1 MNHPTSLR
9 TQSDQED
16 TPGIIFSRELGGV
29 AGYAVGVLHMASP
42 FAFVPGNI
50 QNATT
55 MPFPVA
61 YECVQSVTLQEVLSG
76 HPKVEEGL
84 VIAAQRLEG
93 RGVRAIVGACGSF
106 ANCQQAL
113 TSAVSVPV
121 FASVLVQVP
130 WLLHCMSARRRLGIV
145 FADRKSFTHKLQE
158 QCGIRDLDRLAI
170 TDCIELPPFRALL
183 DRPYAIAHEALMES
197 VTAHV
202 RSFAR
207 LYPDLG
213 AVMLQCSEL
222 APYASAIQAA
232 VGVPVIDVN
241 TLVAWAHSI
250 SVRVPYTGH
259 L

>member
-1 MNHPTSLR
+1 VEQRTSTRDRL
-9 TQSDQED
+9 DQDEA
-16 TPGIIFSRELGGV
+16 GVIFSRDFGGV

-61 YECVQSVTLQEVLSG
+61 YECVPSVTLQEVLSG

-84 VIAAQRLEG
+84 VLAAQRLEG
-93 RGVRAIVGACGSF
+93 RGVRSIVGACGSF
-106 ANCQQAL
+106 ANFQRAL
-113 TSAVSVPV
+113 TNAVSVPV

-130 WLLHCMSARRRLGIV
+130 WLLNCMSARRRLGIV
-145 FADRKSFTHKLQE
+145 FADRKSFTRGLQD
-158 QCGIRDLDRLAI
+158 QCGICDMGRLAI
-170 TDCIELPPFRALL
+170 TDCIDLAPFRALI
-183 DRPYAIAHEALMES
+183 DRPYAIAHEALMAA
-197 VTAHV
+197 VTAHIS
-202 RSFAR
+202 SFAR
-207 LYPDLG
+207 MHSDLG

-222 APYASAIQAA
+222 APYAAAIQAA

-241 TLVAWAHSI
+241 TLVEWAHSI
-250 SVRVPYTGH
+250 SVRVPYTGY

>member
-1 MNHPTSLR
+1 MSIDALSSGNDEIGVFHSC
-9 TQSDQED
+9 
-16 TPGIIFSRELGGV
+16 ELGGV

-130 WLLHCMSARRRLGIV
+130 WLLYCMSARR
-145 FADRKSFTHKLQE
+145 
-158 QCGIRDLDRLAI
+158 
-170 TDCIELPPFRALL
+170 
-183 DRPYAIAHEALMES
+183 
-197 VTAHV
+197 
-202 RSFAR
+202 
-207 LYPDLG
+207 
-213 AVMLQCSEL
+213 
-222 APYASAIQAA
+222 
-232 VGVPVIDVN
+232 
-241 TLVAWAHSI
+241 
-250 SVRVPYTGH
+250 
-259 L
+259 